1 MSGGTAYLNVGA
13 KSNHMRVD
21 KRKAENAHP
30 TSRAQSPKA
39 TMSTNNGLKNMV
51 YSKGAIFLTDAKQM
65 GQFNQGVATT

>member
-21 KRKAENAHP
+21 KRKVEKAHP

-65 GQFNQGVATT
+65 GLFNGVATT